1 MTLTPGKLDQVPDG
15 EAEGAGP
22 SVLKQLFRRQ
32 RWGQNELVCFFL
44 GPVL

>member
-22 SVLKQLFRRQ
+22 SVL
-32 RWGQNELVCFFL
+32 ELLSSTTV
-44 GPVL
+44 GTK